1 MIGRNYECPI
11 CRKNTF
17 GCMPDQPCPTCLG
30 RKAVDLK
37 TDVLC
42 VTTTPLPTPPTGIAK
57 ASDAG
62 RSSVQRAEGRLNEG
76 AEPLSEEELAFAR
89 RNPHM
94 LGMQDE
100 LFFRRLLATI
110 DALRAKNERLK
121 GSRDEWAQRSK
132 ASSKARNDADDLSR
146 RAVSRAEAAEK
157 RCVELEG
164 RKAEIAALSANR
176 VRTAEAERDAARAER
191 DEAWAS
197 RARAVNELA
206 DWQAHTAKVV
216 KDRDTALKAASA
228 FELRAHVAED
238 ASKHLAAKNAA
249 LREALEDLLRNIS
262 LDWYVQQF
270 GRDET
275 PTGAQSGAVARIHN
289 AGLVERLRV
298 SLYRARTVL
307 SRLAAPSPDAD
318 GGGGG

>member
-1 MIGRNYECPI
+1 
-11 CRKNTF
+11 
-17 GCMPDQPCPTCLG
+17 
-30 RKAVDLK
+30 
-37 TDVLC
+37 
-42 VTTTPLPTPPTGIAK
+42 
-57 ASDAG
+57 
-62 RSSVQRAEGRLNEG
+62 LNEG

-110 DALRAKNERLK
+110 DALRAENERLK

-176 VRTAEAERDAARAER
+176 VRTAEAERDAARAALAEARSELQEIAEWKPSFYDQR
-191 DEAWAS
+191 DNSEAEYLKDKAQDALRTCVAATPALARLEARWKREGMLEAAGIAEAWKAIDS
-197 RARAVNELA
+197 GFVSQKVPGDLA
-206 DWQAHTAKVV
+206 EAIRTA
-216 KDRDTALKAASA
+216 AA
-228 FELRAHVAED
+228 
-238 ASKHLAAKNAA
+238 
-249 LREALEDLLRNIS
+249 
-262 LDWYVQQF
+262 
-270 GRDET
+270 
-275 PTGAQSGAVARIHN
+275 
-289 AGLVERLRV
+289 
-298 SLYRARTVL
+298 
-307 SRLAAPSPDAD
+307 RLAARSPEAD